1 MKPARWLIGI
11 SCAVG
16 IVSADSKVFAQSANQ
31 AAQHSESRWSTIQT
45 YCFGCHNEYVKAGNL
60 FLNQLSA
67 ESVPEHPEIFEK
79 AVRKLRGRQMPPPG
93 APQPSQQEVDALITW
108 LEGTL
113 DQAGQAHLAGR
124 VAVER
129 LNRTEYA
136 KAVQDLLAVE
146 IDPAQYLPA
155 DIAVEGFSNIAAALS
170 VSLSF
175 LEQYINAARIV
186 ARMAVGKP
194 VADLVKASFPPPA
207 TGDQDGYVD
216 GMPLGTRG
224 GTRFEYT
231 FPADGEDRVTI
242 SDLDFG
248 LYPGGVEN
256 ETTVVVLID
265 RKEVFREKVGGDADR
280 AFVDRGGGAPAGAK
294 LMQRFANIPVQVT
307 AGVHEVVVTF
317 IERSRVATDDLI
329 KGGTQ
334 FSGFAFKGYLRLP
347 RVIGRIE
354 VVGPYAATGP
364 TRTPSREKLFIC
376 KPEVPEQERACAE
389 RVTQDLAGRAFR
401 RPVTKED
408 IDGLMA
414 FYDAGHEG
422 SGGFNAGIEQ
432 MVTAVLVSP
441 DFLYRGI
448 ARPQDKKD
456 AKFHALSD
464 LELASRLSF
473 FLWKRA
479 PDDELLKLANKGE
492 LRRPG
497 VLDAQVRRMLAA
509 PQAETLVTD
518 FAFRWLDLLEVDK
531 FEWDKQLF
539 PEFSAELRQ
548 DVLTEVDLFLRSILL
563 EDKNVEQL
571 LTADH
576 TFLNERLAKHYG
588 ITTVHGAQFRRV
600 HLEDENRYGLLGKGA
615 VLLHTSYG
623 NRTSIVVRGAWVL
636 DKLRGTPPAPPPPNV
651 VTDLSTPPGQ
661 APKTMRAMLEL
672 HRANPTCNMC
682 HGVIEPHGIPLEH
695 FTVTG
700 QWRDVDWQANA
711 PIDSKVTM
719 PNGTE
724 IEGPADLRRAL
735 LGRPG
740 QFVQALTQKLMMYA
754 LGREIEPLDMP
765 QVRAIVRNAAKNDYR
780 FSSLVLGIVSSDA
793 FRMQELEE

>member
-1 MKPARWLIGI
+1 MKHAGWLIGI

-16 IVSADSKVFAQSANQ
+16 LVSIDSKVFAQTATQ
-31 AAQHSESRWSTIQT
+31 VAQHPESQWSTVET
-45 YCFGCHNEYVKAGNL
+45 YCFGCHNKFVAAGNL
-60 FLNQLSA
+60 FLDQLGA
-67 ESVPEHPEIFEK
+67 ESVAEHPEIFEK

-93 APQPSQQEVDALITW
+93 APQPSQQQVDALITW

-113 DQAGQAHLAGR
+113 DQAGQAHLAGH

-170 VSLSF
+170 VSPSF
-175 LEQYINAARIV
+175 LEQYINAARVV

-194 VADLVKASFPPPA
+194 AADLVKASFPPPA

-231 FPADGEDRVTI
+231 FPADGEYRLTI

-248 LYPGGVEN
+248 LYPRGVEN
-256 ETTVVVLID
+256 ETAVVVLVD
-265 RKEVFREKVGGDADR
+265 RKEVFRQKVGGDADR
-280 AFVDRGGGAPAGAK
+280 AFVDRGGGAPAGEK
-294 LMQRFANIPVQVT
+294 LMERFANIPVQVT

-329 KGGTQ
+329 A
-334 FSGFAFKGYLRLP
+334 SGSQYPGFLIKGYLRLP
-347 RVIGRIE
+347 RLMGSIKLA
-354 VVGPYAATGP
+354 GPYEATGP
-364 TRTPSREKLFIC
+364 TRTPSREKLLIC
-376 KPEVPEQERACAE
+376 KPDVPEQERACAE
-389 RVTQDLAGRAFR
+389 RITRDLAGRAFR
-401 RPVTKED
+401 RPVTKQD

-422 SGGFNAGIEQ
+422 SGGFNSGIEQ

-448 ARPQDKKD
+448 ARPQDRND

-464 LELASRLSF
+464 RELASRLSF

-518 FAFRWLDLLEVDK
+518 FALRWLDLLEVDK

-539 PEFSAELRQ
+539 PEFNAELRQ
-548 DVLTEVDLFLRSILL
+548 DFSTEIDLFLRSILL

-571 LTADH
+571 LTADY

-651 VTDLSTPPGQ
+651 VTDLSTPPGE

-719 PNGTE
+719 PDGKE
-724 IEGPADLRRAL
+724 IESPTDLRRVL
-735 LGRPG
+735 LSRPG
-740 QFVQALTQKLMMYA
+740 QFVQAVTTRLMMYA
-754 LGREIEPLDMP
+754 LGREIDPADMP
-765 QVRAIVRNAAKNDYR
+765 QVRAIVRDAAKDDYR

-793 FRMQELEE
+793 FRMQALEE